1 MAAYGE
7 QVQALWQAMRSEL
20 DLSVPQ
26 LNSYPLPTPIFT
38 DELMEGLYDSG
49 RNYLEQIEA
58 YKQFQ
63 GKVV

>member
-1 MAAYGE
+1 
-7 QVQALWQAMRSEL
+7 MRSEL

-26 LNSYPLPTPIFT
+26 LNSYPLPAPIFT
-38 DELMEGLYDSG
+38 DELMDGLYDSG

>member
-1 MAAYGE
+1 VL
-7 QVQALWQAMRSEL
+7 QVYL
-20 DLSVPQ
+20 
-26 LNSYPLPTPIFT
+26 YTLPTPIFT
-38 DELMEGLYDSG
+38 DELMDGLYDSG